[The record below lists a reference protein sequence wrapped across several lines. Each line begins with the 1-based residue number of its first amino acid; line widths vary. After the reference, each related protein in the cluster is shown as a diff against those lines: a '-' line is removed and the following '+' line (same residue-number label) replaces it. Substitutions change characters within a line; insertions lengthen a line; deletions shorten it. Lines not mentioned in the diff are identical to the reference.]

1 MEGVDTPL
9 VSLEL
14 VGDLQTPSQLKR
26 PDPSVSEPWATS
38 FVPVLAPVYVIT
50 HERVSRFVQVWSL
63 TQFFSFFV
71 DYLTVVCP
79 SAKLEIPHKVI
90 MYFLGGLR

>member
-14 VGDLQTPSQLKR
+14 VGDLQAPSQLKG

-50 HERVSRFVQVWSL
+50 HERVPKFVQVWSL
-63 TQFFSFFV
+63 AHLFFIF
-71 DYLTVVCP
+71 Y
-79 SAKLEIPHKVI
+79 
-90 MYFLGGLR
+90 

>member
-14 VGDLQTPSQLKR
+14 VGDLQAPSQLKG

-38 FVPVLAPVYVIT
+38 FVPVLATVYVIT
-50 HERVSRFVQVWSL
+50 HERVPRFVQVWSL
-63 TQFFSFFV
+63 TQVFFTFFI
-71 DYLTVVCP
+71 D
-79 SAKLEIPHKVI
+79 KL
-90 MYFLGGLR
+90 